1 MDKKDY
7 FYYGKLY
14 GIPIYY
20 QPEEKEVV
28 PRNKLCEMLF
38 HLYAI
43 IILPLTSRIE
53 VKIKKKTITREE
65 LKKRGLVE

>member
-1 MDKKDY
+1 MRKEDY
-7 FYYGKLY
+7 FYYGLLY

-28 PRNKLCEMLF
+28 PRNKFYEFLF

-43 IILPLTSRIE
+43 FMLPFTDRIE
-53 VKIKKKTITREE
+53 VKIFKKTITREE
-65 LKKRGLVE
+65 LKKKGLVE